1 MEQQIPPAVAPLM
14 KYIKLYFE
22 KSYFEGANRT
32 EPGVEEDVDMV
43 LGNAVRIVEM
53 WPFRNTITKKLFE
66 HGDVW
71 LETTRRLSK
80 KEMTRSSVRTKYV
93 FSERA

>member
-43 LGNAVRIVEM
+43 LGNAVRIVQM
-53 WPFRNTITKKLFE
+53 CPFRNTITKKLFE

-80 KEMTRSSVRTKYV
+80 K
-93 FSERA
+93 